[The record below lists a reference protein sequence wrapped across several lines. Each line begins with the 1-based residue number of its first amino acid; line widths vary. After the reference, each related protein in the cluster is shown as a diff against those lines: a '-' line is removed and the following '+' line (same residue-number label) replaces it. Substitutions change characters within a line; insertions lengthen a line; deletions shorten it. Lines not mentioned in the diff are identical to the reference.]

1 MVYVIVLIII
11 KGIWVNIYIC
21 MYMNFMCGYMK
32 KLNLEKII
40 NVFLIFFVY
49 IYKLYDR
56 YKYICIF

>member
-1 MVYVIVLIII
+1 MYVYEFYV
-11 KGIWVNIYIC
+11 WVYE
-21 MYMNFMCGYMK
+21 